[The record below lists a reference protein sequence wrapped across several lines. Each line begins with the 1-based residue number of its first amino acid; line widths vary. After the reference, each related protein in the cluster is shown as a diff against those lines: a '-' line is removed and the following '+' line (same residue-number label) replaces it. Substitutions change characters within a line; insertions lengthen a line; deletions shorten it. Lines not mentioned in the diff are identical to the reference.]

1 MVRSAA
7 LRNLRLAWRSMPSAL
22 RPRILTKVSAA
33 LSGFRSGITN
43 VPSLLNHVRAN
54 GFIPETIIDVGAFA
68 GDWSTCARRV
78 YPNARC
84 IMIDANDDNSAQLA
98 EAVQRIRN
106 AEYEIALL
114 GPENHGVVLFHVQS
128 TGSSVLPELTPFER
142 TERQVRMTRLDDL
155 LSGREMTGP
164 VLLKLDVQGFEL
176 EVLRGAPRTLAD
188 SEVVILETSLL
199 PYNEGAP
206 LFSDVVGFMARAGFL
221 AYDFC
226 GQARRESDN
235 TLFQTDVVFT
245 KAASN
250 LRAPR
255 PFWLHETRHA
265 GAVQS

>member
-7 LRNLRLAWRSMPSAL
+7 LRNLRLAWRSMPNAL

-43 VPSLLNHVRAN
+43 VPTLLNHVRAN
-54 GFIPETIIDVGAFA
+54 GFSPETIIDVGAFV

-78 YPNARC
+78 YPHARC
-84 IMIDANDDNSAQLA
+84 IMIDANEDNRAQLA

-114 GPENHGVVLFHVQS
+114 GPEDRGVVFHVQS

-142 TERQVRMTRLDDL
+142 TERRVRMTRLDDL
-155 LSGREMTGP
+155 LSGREMPGP

-176 EVLRGAPRTLAD
+176 EVLRGASRTLAD

-206 LFSDVVGFMARAGFL
+206 LFSDVIGFMERAGFL

-255 PFWLHETRHA
+255 PFWLHEARHA
-265 GAVQS
+265 GAAHS

>member
-7 LRNLRLAWRSMPSAL
+7 LRNLRLAWRSMPGAL

-33 LSGFRSGITN
+33 LSGFRSGISN
-43 VPSLLNHVRAN
+43 VPAMLSHVRAN
-54 GFIPETIIDVGAFA
+54 GFSPETIIDVGAFV

-84 IMIDANDDNSAQLA
+84 IMIDANEDNRPQLA
-98 EAVQRIRN
+98 EAAQRIRN

-114 GPENHGVVLFHVQS
+114 GPENSGVVVFHVQS

-155 LSGREMTGP
+155 LAQREMPGP

-176 EVLRGAPRTLAD
+176 EVLRGAPRTLED

-206 LFSDVVGFMARAGFL
+206 LFSDVIGFMARAGFL
-221 AYDFC
+221 VYDFC

-245 KAASN
+245 KAASK

-255 PFWLHETRHA
+255 PFWLHETQQA
-265 GAVQS
+265 GL